1 MKKCM
6 YKETYIQNNAEKYQ
20 DWTLQWFYYHQM
32 SLADNAKHM
41 INSCF
46 LNYAYS
52 CIVIFLVYIHV
63 YMYQY
68 FYDYVHCMYTDV
80 CYLTMLWFR
89 LDFKCYSRKLDSME
103 G

>member
-52 CIVIFLVYIHV
+52 CIVIFLVYIYIYVPIFLWLCTLYV
-63 YMYQY
+63 YRR
-68 FYDYVHCMYTDV
+68 
-80 CYLTMLWFR
+80 MLS
-89 LDFKCYSRKLDSME
+89 DNVMV
-103 G
+103 